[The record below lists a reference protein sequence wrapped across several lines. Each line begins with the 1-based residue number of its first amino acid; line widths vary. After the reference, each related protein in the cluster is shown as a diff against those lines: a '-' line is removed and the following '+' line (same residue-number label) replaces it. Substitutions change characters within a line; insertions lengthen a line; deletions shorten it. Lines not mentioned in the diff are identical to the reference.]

1 MPSLKI
7 RDSASRTAMIAAAL
21 LLFPMMSAGMLD
33 SAFAKDPVEAALDAA
48 EKAEEDAAKAAE
60 DAAEDAAEEAAQ
72 EAADDAA
79 QDAAEEAAEQ
89 AAEQSVDED
98 ISESVDDKVDEQVDD
113 SVGKDIEDDVEDDV
127 QQTVEDGLEDEVEQ
141 GLDGQLAD
149 RIEARTE
156 SRAVD
161 NKVERDRLRRDGD
174 AEREATR
181 LEARAARDAA
191 RAAGTDDDEV
201 DSAYKAAR
209 DDADRQRE
217 AYRIAADAD
226 RGDADRREDRN
237 DGQRKAD
244 GTSKDDD
251 DDRGTDGKTSTD
263 KQDKSDE
270 EDDAKDSDHRP
281 DWQERERRTPM
292 RDIAVVGDSIEL
304 RDIDRDE
311 RGFDMARDE
320 WVVIATRDT
329 LSRLEDDGFHVRS
342 MEALALAGEVIAR
355 IETPA
360 GLDAGQAR
368 ERLRRIAPD
377 MEVDRNHL
385 YSPQSA
391 EKRAPRQGARPRAA
405 FEAPPP
411 AQIADKAIGLIDT
424 RVAASHPALQR
435 ARITQRDFVSSRN
448 PRPELHGT
456 AIASILVGDARD
468 YRGLVPDARL
478 FAASVFEDLPGR
490 PATAT
495 TVSLVRALEWMAQQG
510 VGIVNMSLTGPP
522 NAVLGATID
531 RLRKRGVVIVA
542 AIGNDG
548 PSAAPLYPAGYETVV
563 SVTATSLDNKVYRLA
578 NRGAY
583 LDFAAPG
590 VNILHAA
597 PDGGLQ
603 ASTGTSMAAPFV
615 AAALLAASDRSGRI
629 SDAQR
634 SRLEQE
640 ALDLGSPGKDE
651 VYGYG
656 RIRLH
661 R

>member
-1 MPSLKI
+1 MPSLTI
-7 RDSASRTAMIAAAL
+7 RNSVSRTAMIASAW
-21 LLFPMMSAGMLD
+21 LLFPMPSTGMLD
-33 SAFAKDPVEAALDAA
+33 PAFAKDPVEAALDAV

-72 EAADDAA
+72 EAADEAA
-79 QDAAEEAAEQ
+79 QDAAEDAAEQ
-89 AAEQSVDED
+89 AVEQSVEED

-113 SVGKDIEDDVEDDV
+113 SVSKDIEDDVEDDV
-127 QQTVEDGLEDEVEQ
+127 QQTVEDGLQDEIEQ
-141 GLDGQLAD
+141 ELDGKLAD
-149 RIEARTE
+149 RIETRTE
-156 SRAVD
+156 GRAVD
-161 NKVERDRLRRDGD
+161 DKAERDRLRRDDD
-174 AEREATR
+174 AEREAAR
-181 LEARAARDAA
+181 LEARSA
-191 RAAGTDDDEV
+191 RAAARTARADKDDD

-209 DDADRQRE
+209 DDKDRE
-217 AYRIAADAD
+217 
-226 RGDADRREDRN
+226 DADRREDRH
-237 DGQRKAD
+237 DAQDKAD
-244 GTSKDDD
+244 ATSKDDEN
-251 DDRGTDGKTSTD
+251 DRGTD

-270 EDDAKDSDHRP
+270 NDDAKDSDDRQE
-281 DWQERERRTPM
+281 WQERERRAPT

-304 RDIDRDE
+304 RDIDRDD

-329 LSRLEDDGFHVRS
+329 LSRLQDNGFNVRS
-342 MEALALAGEVIAR
+342 VETLALAGEVIAR

-360 GLDAGQAR
+360 GIDADEAR

-391 EKRAPRQGARPRAA
+391 EKRAPRHGARPRTA

-424 RVAASHPALQR
+424 RVAGSHPALLR

-456 AIASILVGDARD
+456 AIASILVGNASD

-563 SVTATSLDNKVYRLA
+563 SVTATTLDNKVYRLA
-578 NRGAY
+578 NRGTY
-583 LDFAAPG
+583 LDFSAPG
-590 VNILHAA
+590 VNIVHAA
-597 PDGGLQ
+597 PGGGLQ

-634 SRLEQE
+634 LRLEQD
-640 ALDLGSPGKDE
+640 ALDLGSPGRDE

-661 R
+661 K